1 MLLYTIAVMQEKQR
15 FTTFRS
21 GLYRVFFLSILVP
34 SLLFAVFFSMYYIRT
49 LMHER
54 KKSASYLLSEVSAE
68 IKGIFD
74 SMHAVADSCY
84 TLPDTIS
91 AITYFDNPE
100 LQYDELR
107 IQQFKMNYEIA
118 MYRLLLDRQEELE
131 AASFFPN
138 NTNRPCY
145 ITSRISGGLV
155 VNSKYNY
162 RNCEWY
168 KKSIEKN
175 KVFFIFHNYPPG
187 YLNYSGNFPLIS
199 EVVPIKSLE
208 TNNPLGIMKID
219 VRSSRICSI
228 LKKVPIAS
236 DDFLLIKDT
245 EGATV
250 CESSR
255 LNIYARESL
264 ASNASFKGYS
274 TYSVRIPDTD
284 WDLYYL
290 ESNNIIIT
298 IAALMLLFVAAIV
311 ATEVFLGLA
320 EYRRHSIH
328 LLHDFDRME
337 TTLIE
342 YELGNFSYRAEKSE
356 NAELNNCIDALNQL
370 GKTLDSKIRN
380 EYLAVIARQKAEYNA
395 LQAQI
400 NPHFFYNMLNE
411 FIALNR
417 MGETEKLERSILNLT
432 TLFRYT
438 CCGGNTTTVKEEF
451 KFVQNYLALEQVKYE
466 ERLSFSIVVSP
477 DAENCIIPKLILQPL
492 AENSI
497 KHGVEPISRP
507 VMIEISAEIHQKKG
521 KRTLE
526 LTVADNGAGC
536 SPLLQDGSP
545 AGKKHVALAN
555 IKNRI
560 SLFRDS
566 SSVEFYSEKN
576 RGMKVLIL
584 IPEEGPLHD
593 NSDSR

>member
-1 MLLYTIAVMQEKQR
+1 MQEKQR

-21 GLYRVFFLSILVP
+21 GLYRIFFLSILFP
-34 SLLFAVFFSMYYIRT
+34 SLVFAAFFSMYYIRT
-49 LMHER
+49 LSRER
-54 KKSASYLLSEVSAE
+54 KKSASYLLSEVSSE

-74 SMHAVADSCY
+74 SMHTVADSCY

-100 LQYDELR
+100 LQYDALR

-118 MYRLLLDRQEELE
+118 MYRLLLNRQEEFE
-131 AASFFPN
+131 AAAFFPA
-138 NTNRPCY
+138 NTGRPCY

-155 VNSKYNY
+155 VNTKYDY
-162 RNCEWY
+162 RDCEWY
-168 KKSIEKN
+168 KKTQMEN
-175 KVFFIFHNYPPG
+175 KSFFIFHENPPE
-187 YLNYSGNFPLIS
+187 YLNYSGNFPIIS
-199 EVVPIKSLE
+199 EIVPIKSLE
-208 TNNPLGIMKID
+208 TNNQLGIMKID
-219 VRSSRICSI
+219 VRSSRFSDI
-228 LKKVPIAS
+228 LKKIPIPS
-236 DDFLLIKDT
+236 DDFLLIRDT
-245 EGATV
+245 AGTTV
-250 CESSR
+250 CESSS
-255 LNIYARESL
+255 LNVYARESL

-284 WDLYYL
+284 WNLYYL

-298 IAALMLLFVAAIV
+298 IIALTLLFVAAIV

-328 LLHDFDRME
+328 LLHDFDRIE

-342 YELGNFSYRAEKSE
+342 YELGNLSYRAGKSE
-356 NAELNNCIDALNQL
+356 NAELNRCIDALNQL

-417 MGETEKLERSILNLT
+417 MGETEKLEQSILNLT

-451 KFVQNYLALEQVKYE
+451 KFVQNYLTLEQIKYE
-466 ERLSFSIVVSP
+466 ERLSFSISVSP

-497 KHGVEPISRP
+497 KHGVEPVARP
-507 VMIEISAEIHQKKG
+507 VRIEISAVVCKENG
-521 KRTLE
+521 KQTLV
-526 LTVADNGAGC
+526 LTVSDDGAGC
-536 SPLLQDGSP
+536 SPLLQEDLFS
-545 AGKKHVALAN
+545 GKEHVALAN
-555 IKNRI
+555 IRNRV

-566 SSVEFYSEKN
+566 SSVEFHCAIDK
-576 RGMKVLIL
+576 GMRVSIL
-584 IPEEGPLHD
+584 IPEEGTAHD
-593 NSDSR
+593 NTDRR